1 MNREQLKK
9 LIRESVDEVINE
21 IGAVDYD
28 EYEPMTSDDDHFG
41 DWLEDLKDSLRTHL
55 EKVEKDQ
62 DPSGEHYKGMFA
74 AADKISDFLDN
85 RDVSQDEKDIIN
97 HDKELEGLLGQVHGY
112 RGSHGGEKFYM
123 RETWEEAISSG
134 ELEEA
139 IMTEK
144 APPGMEPWVKA
155 NKERFVKQYGEKKGL
170 GVVYATAWKMFY
182 KNKKK

>member
-41 DWLEDLKDSLRTHL
+41 DWLEELKDSLRTHL

-62 DPSGEHYKGMFA
+62 DPSGEHYKGMFTV
-74 AADKISDFLDN
+74 ADKINDFLDN
-85 RDVSQDEKDIIN
+85 PDVPQSEKYIIN
-97 HDKELEGLLGQVHGY
+97 HDKDLESMLGLVHGY

-155 NKERFVKQYGEKKGL
+155 NKARFVKQYGEKKGL

-182 KNKKK
+182 KKKKK

>member
-41 DWLEDLKDSLRTHL
+41 DWLEDIKDSLRTHL

-74 AADKISDFLDN
+74 AAAKISDFLDN
-85 RDVSQDEKDIIN
+85 RDVPQAEKDIIN
-97 HDKELEGLLGQVHGY
+97 HDKELEGLLGQVHNH
-112 RGSHGGEKFYM
+112 RGSHGSEKFYM

-144 APPGMEPWVKA
+144 APPGMEPWIKA

-182 KNKKK
+182 RKKKK

>member
-1 MNREQLKK
+1 MNRGQLKK

-28 EYEPMTSDDDHFG
+28 EYEPMDSAEDHVG
-41 DWLEDLKDSLRTHL
+41 EWLNDLKDSLKTHL
-55 EKVEKDQ
+55 KMVDNDQ
-62 DPSGEHYKGMFA
+62 DPNGDHYKGMFQDA
-74 AADKISDFLDN
+74 EKVNDFIENRNIS
-85 RDVSQDEKDIIN
+85 QEEKDIVN
-97 HDKELEGLLGQVHGY
+97 NDSELEGLLGQVHGY

-182 KNKKK
+182 KKKKK

>member
-21 IGAVDYD
+21 IGDVDYD
-28 EYEPMTSDDDHFG
+28 KYEPMDSAEDHVG
-41 DWLEDLKDSLRTHL
+41 EWLNDLKHSLKTHL
-55 EKVEKDQ
+55 EMIDKDQ
-62 DPSGEHYKGMFA
+62 DPNGDHYDGMIEDAEKVHDFIENRN
-74 AADKISDFLDN
+74 IS
-85 RDVSQDEKDIIN
+85 QEEKDIVN
-97 HDKELEGLLGQVHGY
+97 NDSELESLLGRVHGY
-112 RGSHGGEKFYM
+112 RGSHGGEK